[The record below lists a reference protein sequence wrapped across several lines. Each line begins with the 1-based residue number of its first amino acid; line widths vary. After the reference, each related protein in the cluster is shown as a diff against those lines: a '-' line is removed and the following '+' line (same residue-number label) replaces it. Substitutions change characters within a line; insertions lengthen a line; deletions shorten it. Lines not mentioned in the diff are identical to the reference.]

1 MIVLLDLDGTVW
13 DSEDGIV
20 RCVDHALAT
29 LGRTVPPR
37 AHLVRA
43 IGPPLRSM
51 LEHLG
56 VPEEQLDDGV
66 AAYRDRYLTVGVYES
81 ALYPGVTDMLD
92 RLAADGHT
100 LATATSKGEVPTR
113 TMLDHFG
120 ITDRFAAVGAA
131 TMDGVA
137 TTKTEVLA
145 RVLRLLGDPPG
156 STCRMVGDRHYDVL
170 GAADHGIDCIGA
182 TWGYGGAEEL
192 RQAGAVALAHHPTD
206 VPVLV
211 AQG

>member
-92 RLAADGHT
+92 RLAAAGGSRALMVSVPGVRSPARLPVSPGEPARWIRTSQGRIT
-100 LATATSKGEVPTR
+100 LYQLDAYQRVPGEER
-113 TMLDHFG
+113 
-120 ITDRFAAVGAA
+120 
-131 TMDGVA
+131 
-137 TTKTEVLA
+137 
-145 RVLRLLGDPPG
+145 
-156 STCRMVGDRHYDVL
+156 
-170 GAADHGIDCIGA
+170 
-182 TWGYGGAEEL
+182 
-192 RQAGAVALAHHPTD
+192 
-206 VPVLV
+206 
-211 AQG
+211 